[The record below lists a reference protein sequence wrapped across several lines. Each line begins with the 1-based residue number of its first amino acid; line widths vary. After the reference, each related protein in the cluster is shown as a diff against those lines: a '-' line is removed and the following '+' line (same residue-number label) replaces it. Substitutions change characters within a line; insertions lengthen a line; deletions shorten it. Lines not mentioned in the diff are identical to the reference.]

1 MPNSKKTIV
10 CVRGMH
16 CPSCDILVASKFNEV
31 ENVKAVKPDH
41 VSQKVEIE
49 YEGELD
55 HNKLNGKISE
65 YGYEIVDEQELRDS
79 QEPLSKRIIEA
90 VVLGMIVMT
99 AYLIA
104 GELNLLPASMMTT
117 LNLGSAF
124 LVGVVASLSTC
135 MATTGA
141 LYLATIGKLHDS
153 TSSLKD
159 RMIPAISFNLG
170 RILTYAILGAIN
182 GLVGQFLIQEAQ
194 MGTIMNVLI
203 GIFMILI
210 GLDMLR
216 ILPLERI
223 IPGKGYKKFFL
234 KVEKRLLK
242 HPKQTSFLLGVLTYW
257 LPCGF
262 TQSVQLYALSIADP
276 VQSALIMLCFAL
288 GTTPV
293 LLMMGFVSSIMKTS
307 YYHWFMKTIAVLV
320 TLVGI
325 SYLLNFLNLYNL
337 NPLQKLF
344 PQDIASSIQ
353 AQQQDG
359 EQIIRMSVTYKG
371 YTPNTFTVQKGR
383 PVKWIID
390 GKEVFGCQGYL
401 MAPKID
407 VETVLKKGENVITF
421 VPQQVGTI
429 GFSCSMGMYNG
440 TINVIEG

>member
-1 MPNSKKTIV
+1 MPKSKKTTI

-31 ENVKAVKPDH
+31 ENIKSVKPDH
-41 VSQKVEIE
+41 VNQKVEIE

-55 HNKLNGKISE
+55 HNKLNGKIAA
-65 YGYEIVDEQELRDS
+65 YGYEIVDKKELQES
-79 QEPLSKRIIEA
+79 QEPLSRRIIESL
-90 VVLGMIVMT
+90 VLGMIVLT
-99 AYLIA
+99 VYLIA

-124 LVGVVASLSTC
+124 LVGVIASLSTC

-141 LYLATIGKLHDS
+141 LYLATIGKLHDKTS
-153 TSSLKD
+153 TLKEK
-159 RMIPAISFNLG
+159 MIPAISFNLG
-170 RILTYAILGAIN
+170 RILAYTLLGAVN

-194 MGTIMNVLI
+194 MGTVLNVII
-203 GIFMILI
+203 GIFMVFI

-216 ILPLERI
+216 ILPLDRI

-234 KVEKRLLK
+234 GVEKRLMK
-242 HPKQTSFLLGVLTYW
+242 HPRRTSFLLGVLTYW

-276 VQSALIMLCFAL
+276 LQSALIMLFFAL

-307 YYHWFMKTIAVLV
+307 YYHWFMKTVAVLV
-320 TLVGI
+320 ILIGL

-337 NPLQKLF
+337 NPFQNVF
-344 PQDIASSIQ
+344 SSSGKSVQ
-353 AQQQDG
+353 AQQEG
-359 EQIIRMSVTYKG
+359 SEQIIRMTVTYKG

-407 VETVLKKGENVITF
+407 VETILKQGENVITF
-421 VPQQVGTI
+421 VPQETGVI